1 MGTRRL
7 VPLAVLLGLALA
19 GRRMA
24 YADGACVVIDTSR
37 DMLVDDER
45 FAVRIAA
52 ETALEKEGV
61 AIDRTGRCTSV
72 VMLFNIRTGRTIT
85 TTISSGGNS
94 VDGRASSIDELDL
107 LVRQLVRSLVTG
119 RMFATGTGVQDREN
133 VLRDQTAPRRVSA
146 IDRMWTPVVGI
157 GGGMLQLP
165 AIGGTR
171 PMRRQYNIVSLDGRL
186 WGFLTGSHNAMEVRA
201 RLLLHDYAAVGTA
214 TDRYKRER
222 DEMDVDF
229 DEAGWGSLVLLSP
242 LAVGNWD
249 SGIGFVH
256 ELGEAA
262 PRPYVRVGAQLS
274 LLFMISDPDHRF
286 DIGLGGYAGLGLQ
299 LSARWGLS
307 IEANISRPV
316 GHDVGDSGYAYF
328 LTTTAMLE
336 FRGDPE
342 LHKNPLGV
350 PQEPV
355 QTIHRINE

>member
-19 GRRMA
+19 GHRTV

-45 FAVRIAA
+45 VAVRIAA

-61 AIDRTGRCTSV
+61 AIDRTGRCTAV
-72 VMLFNIRTGRTIT
+72 VVLSNIRAGRAIT

-94 VDGRASSIDELDL
+94 VNGQASSIDELDL

-146 IDRMWTPVVGI
+146 IDRMWIPVGAI

-165 AIGGTR
+165 AVGDTR
-171 PMRRQYNIVSLDGRL
+171 PMQRQYNIVSLDTRL
-186 WGFLTGSHNAMEVRA
+186 WGFLTGSHNAIELRA

-214 TDRYKRER
+214 ADRYKRDR
-222 DEMDVDF
+222 DEMDDDF
-229 DEAGWGSLVLLSP
+229 GEAGWGSLVVLSP

-249 SGIGFVH
+249 SGIGLVRM
-256 ELGEAA
+256 LGEAA
-262 PRPYVRVGAQLS
+262 PRPYVRAGAQFS
-274 LLFMISDPDHRF
+274 LLFKVSDPDHRF
-286 DIGLGGYAGLGLQ
+286 DIGLGGYAGLGFE
-299 LSARWGLS
+299 LSAHWGLS
-307 IEANISRPV
+307 VEVNLSRPV
-316 GHDVGDSGYAYF
+316 GHDIADSGYAYF

-336 FRGDPE
+336 FRGEPK

-355 QTIHRINE
+355 QTIRRINE